1 MPRKRQIADAEL
13 AKLRDIEDYTHDD
26 RKRADNPKAGAARW
40 DASPDAPRAYAFD
53 PHADPALQW
62 AGKAERTS
70 FDVPT
75 PSIHIHESIK
85 PLKIIR
91 AVQTLGDDAEEQQI
105 RLFDSPLDRAR
116 RRHAQIEFYQHGM
129 DWTNRLIA
137 GDSLVIMNSLL
148 AKEGMAGQVQMIYI
162 DPPYGIKYG
171 SNFQPFVDKRDVK
184 DQKDEDLS
192 QEPETIKAFRDTWEL
207 GIHSWLTYL
216 RDRSLLAREL
226 LAESGSVFVQ
236 ISDENVHHVRELC
249 DEVFGPGNFVSMIK
263 FKKSGSI
270 WSKLIASTTD
280 YLVWYAKNKSVLK
293 YHQLH
298 VERKSGNPSL
308 DMYNYVE
315 LEDGTTRRLTPEEMK
330 DRNLLSGH
338 RFFRYTILFS
348 NGQASNSTQLVEFN
362 GEKFFPPTGKHW
374 KATIEGMQRLI
385 AAGRVEKAGNGL
397 NYKRYLDDFPL
408 MDLGDFWDDTGGA
421 TDMRYVVQTSTKVIQ
436 RCMLMTTDP
445 GDLVVDITC
454 GSGTTPYVAEQWGRR
469 WIACD
474 TSRVA
479 IALAKQRLMTATFDY
494 WKLADPARGVGG
506 GFVWKTVPHVTL
518 KSIANDEPPATE
530 TLWDQ
535 PEPDRTKAR
544 VTGPFT
550 VEALPAPVVMPLDE
564 DGGTEAL
571 DEGAKQADWREQL
584 LATGV
589 LGRGGDRLCFSRV
602 EPLSGTRWLQAEAET
617 AEDDPRRALICF
629 AGETRPMD
637 ARMVNLALDEAEAQ
651 RPTPQLLIF
660 AAFQFDPEAARL
672 IGETNWPGVT
682 ILQAQMNTDLMTAD
696 LKKKR
701 SSDQSFWLVGQ
712 PDVELLPDERGEG
725 WWRVRV
731 LGFDYYDVRRGV
743 VESGEAGRIA
753 MWMLDA
759 DYDGMCVEPMQVFF
773 PMEGKGGGWGRLA
786 RTLRAEIDQELIRA
800 YAGTESLPFRA
811 APGARV
817 AVKIVDD
824 RGIESLK
831 VIRVES

>member
-26 RKRADNPKAGAARW
+26 RKRADNPKAGAAQW

-105 RLFDSPLDRAR
+105 QLFDSPLDRAR
-116 RRHAQIEFYQHGM
+116 RRHAKIEFYQHGV

-184 DQKDEDLS
+184 DRKDEDLS

-216 RDRSLLAREL
+216 RDRLLLAREL

-236 ISDENVHHVRELC
+236 ISDENVHHVREIC
-249 DEVFGPGNFVSMIK
+249 DEVFGAENFVSMIAFRK
-263 FKKSGSI
+263 TGSI
-270 WSKLIASTTD
+270 ASNLIGTITD
-280 YLVWYAKNKSVLK
+280 YIVFYAKDISRLKFRKLFYRQAMSDQYSSLLMSDGSVRRISREERQDPSLIPNDALLFQATSLQSDGRTESADYSFEYKGKIYEPNPKSHWKTSIEGLK
-293 YHQLH
+293 RLAEKQRIL
-298 VERKSGNPSL
+298 VSGNSL
-308 DMYNYVE
+308 RYIRYFQDFPYVE
-315 LEDGTTRRLTPEEMK
+315 
-330 DRNLLSGH
+330 
-338 RFFRYTILFS
+338 Y
-348 NGQASNSTQLVEFN
+348 SNS
-362 GEKFFPPTGKHW
+362 
-374 KATIEGMQRLI
+374 
-385 AAGRVEKAGNGL
+385 
-397 NYKRYLDDFPL
+397 
-408 MDLGDFWDDTGGA
+408 WDDTYA
-421 TDMRYVVQTSTKVIQ
+421 AANMRYVVETSTEVVK

-550 VEALPAPVVMPLDE
+550 VEALPAPVVMPLDK

-589 LGRGGDRLCFSRV
+589 LGRGGERLSFSRV

-682 ILQAQMNTDLMTAD
+682 VLQAQMNTDLMTAD

-712 PDVELLPDERGEG
+712 PDVELIPDERGEG

-831 VIRVES
+831 IIRVES

>member
-116 RRHAQIEFYQHGM
+116 RRHAQIEFYQHGV

-184 DQKDEDLS
+184 DRKDEDLS

-216 RDRSLLAREL
+216 RDRLLLAREL

-236 ISDENVHHVRELC
+236 ISDENVHHVREIC
-249 DEVFGPGNFVSMIK
+249 DEVFGAENFVSMIAFRK
-263 FKKSGSI
+263 TGSI
-270 WSKLIASTTD
+270 ASNLIGTITD
-280 YLVWYAKNKSVLK
+280 YIVFYAKDISRLKFRKLFYRQAMSDQYSSLLMSDGSVRRISREERQDPSLIPNDALLFQATSLQSDGRTESADYSFEYKGKIYEPNPKSHWKTSIEGLK
-293 YHQLH
+293 RLAEKQRIL
-298 VERKSGNPSL
+298 VSGNSL
-308 DMYNYVE
+308 RYIRYFQDFPYVE
-315 LEDGTTRRLTPEEMK
+315 
-330 DRNLLSGH
+330 
-338 RFFRYTILFS
+338 Y
-348 NGQASNSTQLVEFN
+348 SNS
-362 GEKFFPPTGKHW
+362 
-374 KATIEGMQRLI
+374 
-385 AAGRVEKAGNGL
+385 
-397 NYKRYLDDFPL
+397 
-408 MDLGDFWDDTGGA
+408 WDDTYA
-421 TDMRYVVQTSTKVIQ
+421 AANMRYVVETSTEVVK

-712 PDVELLPDERGEG
+712 PDVELVPDERGEG

-773 PMEGKGGGWGRLA
+773 PMEGKGGGWARLA

-831 VIRVES
+831 AIR

>member
-1 MPRKRQIADAEL
+1 MAHMPRKRQIADAEL

-26 RKRADNPKAGAARW
+26 RKRADNPKAGAAQW

-105 RLFDSPLDRAR
+105 QLFDSPLDRAR
-116 RRHAQIEFYQHGM
+116 RRHAKIEFYQHGV

-184 DQKDEDLS
+184 DRKDEDLS

-216 RDRSLLAREL
+216 RDRLLLAREL

-236 ISDENVHHVRELC
+236 ISDENVHHVREIC
-249 DEVFGPGNFVSMIK
+249 DEVFGAENFVSMIAFRK
-263 FKKSGSI
+263 TGSI
-270 WSKLIASTTD
+270 ASNLIGTITD
-280 YLVWYAKNKSVLK
+280 YIVFYAKDISRLKFRKLFYRQAMSDQYSSLLMSDGSVRRISREERQDPSLIPNDALLFQATSLQSDGRTESADYSFEYKGKIYEPNPKSHWKTSIEGLK
-293 YHQLH
+293 RLAEKQRIL
-298 VERKSGNPSL
+298 VSGNSL
-308 DMYNYVE
+308 RYIRYFQDFPYVE
-315 LEDGTTRRLTPEEMK
+315 
-330 DRNLLSGH
+330 
-338 RFFRYTILFS
+338 Y
-348 NGQASNSTQLVEFN
+348 SNS
-362 GEKFFPPTGKHW
+362 
-374 KATIEGMQRLI
+374 
-385 AAGRVEKAGNGL
+385 
-397 NYKRYLDDFPL
+397 
-408 MDLGDFWDDTGGA
+408 WDDTYA
-421 TDMRYVVQTSTKVIQ
+421 AANMRYVVETSTEVVK

-550 VEALPAPVVMPLDE
+550 VEALPAPVVMPLDK

-589 LGRGGDRLCFSRV
+589 LGRGGERLSFSRV

-682 ILQAQMNTDLMTAD
+682 VLQAQMNTDLMTAD

-712 PDVELLPDERGEG
+712 PDVELIPDERGEG

-831 VIRVES
+831 IIRVES